1 MTGGAGTDIFAFDY
15 DDVSTDADIITDFEV
30 GIDRLEF
37 VQGFETD
44 EQDFE
49 IEQSGDNTTI
59 YYIGAGQ
66 RDIIVTLE
74 EVTDEVKFEDFLFYN
89 AEVA

>member
-1 MTGGAGTDIFAFDY
+1 MIGGAGNDVLKGGDGHDYLAGGSGVDTMTGGAGTDIFAFDY
-15 DDVSTDADIITDFEV
+15 DGVSTDADIITDFEV

-44 EQDFE
+44 EQGFE

-59 YYIGAGQ
+59 Y
-66 RDIIVTLE
+66 
-74 EVTDEVKFEDFLFYN
+74 
-89 AEVA
+89 